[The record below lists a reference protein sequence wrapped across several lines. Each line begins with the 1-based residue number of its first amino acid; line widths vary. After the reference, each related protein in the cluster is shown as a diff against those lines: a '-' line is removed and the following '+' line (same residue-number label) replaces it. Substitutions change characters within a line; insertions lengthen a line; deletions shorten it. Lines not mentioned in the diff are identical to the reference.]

1 MIRTSGTLLLLAAAP
16 LAAQSPATSLES
28 YRRARTALDAAIA
41 AHGGLER
48 LTAIKTIS
56 VRHEGTTPW
65 RNQSPKVN
73 PPYEPSPT
81 SGLLVLDL
89 AGGRLIWENRTLFP
103 GATQNHTRLVYA
115 GREGWQASLPERRW
129 FALAQ
134 NAPSPL
140 PGLARRLPHLVVL
153 GALDRTA
160 QLRWHGRVTY
170 DRRPHDVITYPTV
183 DNDQQLALYLDARTH
198 LLSKYEQLITD
209 PQTGDATLEVTYG
222 DYRPVSGIPIPTR
235 RVLRRAGVVVEDVR
249 YVDIGVDGP
258 VPEELLRVP
267 DGFVDGTSSPAADT
281 TLLTLAPD
289 VYLVQ
294 GVAGGNNSLAVAFN
308 DHILVAEAY
317 GNDAASQRTIRILKA
332 AIPNKP
338 IRYLIPTHHH
348 DDHTGGVRTFIAEGT
363 TIVTTPMNRGYF
375 ETMARGTFTI
385 APDLQS
391 RVRAPLKLETIE
403 GKRRVFTDGTH
414 TVEAIDIGPS
424 PHADEMVVIYLPKER
439 ILMQGDLLNR
449 TPDRRPRIGTPT
461 TKHFLDWLE
470 RSGLAVERIIPVHGP
485 EHTIA
490 EVREA
495 VRLGGM

>member
-1 MIRTSGTLLLLAAAP
+1 MIRMYGALLLVGAMP

-28 YRRARTALDAAIA
+28 YRRARTVLDAAIT
-41 AHGGLER
+41 AHGGRER
-48 LTAIKTIS
+48 LAAIRTIS
-56 VRHEGTTPW
+56 LRHEGTTPR
-65 RNQSPKVN
+65 RNQSPSVN
-73 PPYEPSPT
+73 PPYAATPT

-89 AGGRLIWENRTLFP
+89 AGGRLIWENRTLSP
-103 GATQNHTRLVYA
+103 GAAQNHTRLVYS
-115 GREGWQASLPERRW
+115 GREGWQASMPERRW

-134 NAPSPL
+134 NAPSPM

-153 GALDRTA
+153 GALERSA
-160 QLRWHGRVTY
+160 QLRWQGRATY
-170 DRRPHDVITYPTV
+170 AGRPHDVITYPTV
-183 DNDQQLALYLDARTH
+183 DDDQQIALYLDARTH
-198 LLSKYEQLITD
+198 LLAKFEQLITD
-209 PQTGDATLEVTYG
+209 PQTGDAVLEVGYR
-222 DYRPVSGIPIPTR
+222 DYRPVSGIPMPTR
-235 RVLRRAGVVVEDVR
+235 RVVRRVGAVVEDVR
-249 YVDIGVDGP
+249 YADITIDGP
-258 VPEELLRVP
+258 VPEDLLRVP
-267 DGFVDGTSSPAADT
+267 EGFVDGTSSPAADT

-294 GVAGGNNSLAVAFN
+294 GVAGANNALAVAFN

-317 GNDAASQRTIRILKA
+317 GSDAASQRTIRILKA
-332 AIPNKP
+332 AVPNKP
-338 IRYLIPTHHH
+338 IRYLIPTHYH

-363 TIVTTPMNRGYF
+363 TIVTTPGNRGYF
-375 ETMARGTFTI
+375 ETMARGTFTM

-391 RVRAPLKLETIE
+391 RVRAPLKLETIQ

-449 TPDRRPRIGTPT
+449 TPDRRPRIGTPI

-495 VRLGGM
+495 VRLGGL